1 MTQVFSFFY
10 YNVKYEIPIKETCPI
25 TNKIT
30 TETLELPIKKV
41 KTQFLM
47 KPVYFTGNIENEGT
61 YQYAHGPGQII
72 SMNGVLLYDVE
83 WYKGRMIH
91 GKIFFTDTGILR
103 YDGEFYSNGEFKKGK
118 LYRKFRD
125 FDKKL
130 KYEGSFDICSRFHGH
145 GILTY
150 PTGSTYDGNWKDGE
164 ANGHGSVTYPDGAT
178 YVGNFKNDKRHGH
191 GILTYP
197 NGSTYD
203 GNWTDG
209 KANGH
214 GVSIGGGSRYVGN
227 VKNDQKHGH
236 GVYTYPD
243 GSTYVGNFKNDKR
256 HGYGVYTYSDGSTYV
271 GYWKDHAQH
280 GQGTYRSVHGHF
292 EGFFRKGLKHGAGTE
307 LLSNGEKYIGNF
319 QKNKRHGKGFLE
331 LPSRVSFQGSFEDGH
346 IHGQGTLFRKNNR
359 IWKKGHFENS
369 DLHGKGIVFAN
380 NGTVQLEGTFIHGKF
395 YDQTALMIQK
405 YLDTRDS
412 SALKKIT
419 GKEIQKY
426 IETKFKTTYPV
437 SKSKQYL
444 LKQLIEFSKPTEDSS
459 VEENYDEFGNE
470 IQTKCLGNDGNFYD
484 IESMFY
490 LFQQNEIGEYTNIP
504 YAYVENRRIPNFP
517 RMGNGKLLD
526 GYRIVFDNEDLVPP
540 TLTRN
545 NSHNSNINL
554 IFDEEMIEI

>member
-1 MTQVFSFFY
+1 MTQALTFFY
-10 YNVKYEIPIKETCPI
+10 YDVKYEIPIKETCPL

-30 TETLELPIKKV
+30 TETLELPMVKV

-47 KPVYFTGNIENEGT
+47 KPVYFTGNLEKKGT
-61 YQYAHGPGQII
+61 YQYAHGPGQIV
-72 SMNGVLLYDVE
+72 SMDGVLLHDGE
-83 WYKGRMIH
+83 WYKGRMMH
-91 GKIFFTDTGILR
+91 GKIFFTDTGVLR
-103 YDGEFYSNGEFKKGK
+103 YDGEFYPNGEFKKGK
-118 LYRKFRD
+118 LYGKKRD
-125 FDKKL
+125 FY
-130 KYEGSFDICSRFHGH
+130 YEGSFDICSRFHGH
-145 GILTY
+145 GIITSPSGLLF
-150 PTGSTYDGNWKDGE
+150 DGNWKDGKPD
-164 ANGHGSVTYPDGAT
+164 GHGNVTYLNGDSYVGNFKNDRKHGHGVYTYTDGAT

-191 GILTYP
+191 G
-197 NGSTYD
+197 
-203 GNWTDG
+203 
-209 KANGH
+209 
-214 GVSIGGGSRYVGN
+214 
-227 VKNDQKHGH
+227 
-236 GVYTYPD
+236 VYTY
-243 GSTYVGNFKNDKR
+243 T
-256 HGYGVYTYSDGSTYV
+256 DGSTYV
-271 GYWKDHAQH
+271 GYWKDHVQH
-280 GQGTYRSVHGHF
+280 GQGTCRSARGYYF
-292 EGFFRKGLKHGAGTE
+292 QGLSRKGLKHGAGTE
-307 LLSNGEKYIGNF
+307 LLSDGEKYIGNF
-319 QKNKRHGKGFLE
+319 KNHKRHGKGFLE
-331 LPSRVSFQGSFEDGH
+331 FASGVSFQGSFEDGH

-369 DLHGKGIVFAN
+369 DLHGKGVVFAN

-426 IETKFKTTYPV
+426 IEIKFKTTYPV
-437 SKSKQYL
+437 SISKQYL

-504 YAYVENRRIPNFP
+504 YAYVDNRRIPNFP

-540 TLTRN
+540 TLTKN

>member
-1 MTQVFSFFY
+1 MTQVLTFFY
-10 YNVKYEIPIKETCPI
+10 YDVKYEIPIKETCPI

-30 TETLELPIKKV
+30 TETLELPMVKV

-47 KPVYFTGNIENEGT
+47 KPVYFTGNIEKEGT

-72 SMNGVLLYDVE
+72 SMDGVLLHDGE
-83 WYKGRMIH
+83 WYKGRMMH
-91 GKIFFTDTGILR
+91 GKIFFTDTGVLR
-103 YDGEFYSNGEFKKGK
+103 YDGEFYPNGEFKKGK

-145 GILTY
+145 GFLTC

-164 ANGHGSVTYPDGAT
+164 ANGHGSVTYPDGTT
-178 YVGNFKNDKRHGH
+178 YVGNFEKDKRHGY
-191 GILTYP
+191 GIVTYP

-203 GNWTDG
+203 GNWKEG

-214 GVSIGGGSRYVGN
+214 GVSTVGGSRYVGN
-227 VKNDQKHGH
+227 FKNDQKHGH

-243 GSTYVGNFKNDKR
+243 GSTYVG
-256 HGYGVYTYSDGSTYV
+256 
-271 GYWKDHAQH
+271 YWADHVQH
-280 GQGTYRSVHGHF
+280 GQGTYRSARGYYF
-292 EGFFRKGLKHGAGTE
+292 QGLFRKGLKHGAGTE
-307 LLSNGEKYIGNF
+307 LLSDGEKYIGNF
-319 QKNKRHGKGFLE
+319 KNHKRHGKGFLE
-331 LPSRVSFQGSFEDGH
+331 FPSRVSFQGSFEDGH

-359 IWKKGHFENS
+359 IWKKGHFDNN
-369 DLHGKGIVFAN
+369 DLHGKGVVFAN

-395 YDQTALMIQK
+395 YNQTALMVQK

-444 LKQLIEFSKPTEDSS
+444 LKQLIEFSKSTEERP

-490 LFQQNEIGEYTNIP
+490 LFQQNEIGEYINIP
-504 YAYVENRRIPNFP
+504 YAYVENKRIPNFP

-526 GYRIVFDNEDLVPP
+526 GYRILFDNEDLVPP

-545 NSHNSNINL
+545 TSENTTINL
-554 IFDEEMIEI
+554 IADDDGMTAL